1 MVSCSVADEFQTALV
16 AGNIAGVMGSCSG
29 LGPLLNT
36 WALATPV
43 LLEILAWRCGLV
55 MALPMEI

>member
-1 MVSCSVADEFQTALV
+1 MVSCSVADEFQNALI
-16 AGNIAGVMGSCSG
+16 AGNIARVMGSRSG
-29 LGPLLNT
+29 LRPLLNM

-55 MALPMEI
+55 MALPMKI